1 MAKTS
6 VHFQPCKEISE
17 IHNYRKKKREEIRK
31 LVKEKTGR
39 KMQSKA
45 VPLHEAVV
53 VINEKT
59 TMDDLKKLGKIYQQ
73 RFGIE
78 CVHISIHRDEGHWIN
93 RNGED
98 VGLKPTDNPTQE
110 QIIEGVTWKPNLHAH
125 MVFDWYNHDN
135 GKSWK
140 TSKQDARDMQTI
152 AAEVLSMGRGQEST
166 KKHLDGLSYKIAQK
180 MEETEVQ
187 TICIRNLQM
196 GANILREQIGDNQ
209 EKLDEINRQKEEAE
223 RRRNAALKQAEE
235 LKEQLKLGSDWL
247 KEQQVRTEEI
257 KQSLAKELKQLEE
270 EKARKEKQMKD
281 ELERFKVA
289 KARKEAAIET
299 AKTLSEGVKGIF
311 GQSSKDK
318 QIKALRKQINDLQ
331 QLQINSKAQ
340 SIQTIG
346 QIQQEAQKAVNAKE
360 REYSA
365 ALADARRQRDE
376 AYKQTKISS
385 QSIKTQKKRGDM
397 LQDIVFSLWEA
408 AVDAVNVL
416 CRYLSLPHLNVDF
429 SREDIAKIEKAMRG
443 ASSIEER
450 EERGRCLVKLAH
462 AQYPGYDDNA
472 TQLSTLQ
479 WKVEQVARGEN
490 WQQQHQSRGRGWHL

>member
-1 MAKTS
+1 MKQQTS
-6 VHFQPCKEISE
+6 IHVQPVKGGSE
-17 IHNYRKKKREEIRK
+17 QHNKREKELNYIRPE
-31 LVKEKTGR
+31 LSHLNEYWEKDTQTDRLENIKSRYLKSTGQ

-45 VPLHEAVV
+45 TPIREAVV
-53 VINEKT
+53 VIKSET
-59 TMDDLKKLGKIYQQ
+59 TMEDLKKLSDAYRQ
-73 RFGIE
+73 RFGIDTFQ
-78 CVHISIHRDEGHWIN
+78 IAIHKDEGYPK
-93 RNGED
+93 GE
-98 VGLKPTDNPTQE
+98 
-110 QIIEGVTWKPNLHAH
+110 WKPNLHAH
-125 MVFDWYNHDN
+125 LVLDWTNQET
-135 GKSWK
+135 GKSLK
-140 TSKQDARDMQTI
+140 LNRQDMVEMQTI
-152 AAEVLSMGRGQEST
+152 TAEVLQMDRGVSSDKQ
-166 KKHLDGLSYKIAQK
+166 HLTAQQYKSFA
-180 MEETEVQ
+180 
-187 TICIRNLQM
+187 
-196 GANILREQIGDNQ
+196 
-209 EKLDEINRQKEEAE
+209 EEAK
-223 RRRNAALKQAEE
+223 LK
-235 LKEQLKLGSDWL
+235 K
-247 KEQQVRTEEI
+247 
-257 KQSLAKELKQLEE
+257 LEE
-270 EKARKEKQMKD
+270 ERVRKEKQMKE

-318 QIKALRKQINDLQ
+318 EIKALRKQINDLQ

-429 SREDIAKIEKAMRG
+429 SREDIAKIEKAMMG

>member
-1 MAKTS
+1 MKQQTS
-6 VHFQPCKEISE
+6 IHVQPVKGGSE
-17 IHNYRKKKREEIRK
+17 QHNKREKELDYIRPE
-31 LVKEKTGR
+31 LSHLNEYWEKDTQTARLENIKSRYLKSTGQ
-39 KMQSKA
+39 KMQAKA
-45 VPLHEAVV
+45 TPIREAVV
-53 VINEKT
+53 VIKSET
-59 TMDDLKKLGKIYQQ
+59 TMEDLKKLSNAYRQ
-73 RFGIE
+73 RFGIDTFQ
-78 CVHISIHRDEGHWIN
+78 IAIHKDEGYPK
-93 RNGED
+93 GE
-98 VGLKPTDNPTQE
+98 
-110 QIIEGVTWKPNLHAH
+110 WKPNLHAH
-125 MVFDWYNHDN
+125 LVFDWTNQET
-135 GKSWK
+135 GKSLK
-140 TSKQDARDMQTI
+140 LNRQDMVEMQTI
-152 AAEVLSMGRGQEST
+152 TAEVLQMDRGVSSDKQ
-166 KKHLDGLSYKIAQK
+166 HLTAQQYKSFA
-180 MEETEVQ
+180 
-187 TICIRNLQM
+187 
-196 GANILREQIGDNQ
+196 
-209 EKLDEINRQKEEAE
+209 EEA
-223 RRRNAALKQAEE
+223 K
-235 LKEQLKLGSDWL
+235 
-247 KEQQVRTEEI
+247 
-257 KQSLAKELKQLEE
+257 LKQLEE

-281 ELERFKVA
+281 ELERFKVT

-318 QIKALRKQINDLQ
+318 EIKALRKQINDLQ

-346 QIQQEAQKAVNAKE
+346 KIQQEAQKAVNAKE

>member
-1 MAKTS
+1 MKQQTS
-6 VHFQPCKEISE
+6 IHVQPVKGGSE
-17 IHNYRKKKREEIRK
+17 EHNKREKELDYIRPE
-31 LVKEKTGR
+31 LSHLNEYWEKDTQTDRLENIKSRYLKSTGQ

-45 VPLHEAVV
+45 TPIREAVV
-53 VINEKT
+53 VIKSET
-59 TMDDLKKLGKIYQQ
+59 TMDDLKKLSDAYRQ
-73 RFGIE
+73 RFGIDTFQ
-78 CVHISIHRDEGHWIN
+78 IAIHKDEGYPK
-93 RNGED
+93 GE
-98 VGLKPTDNPTQE
+98 
-110 QIIEGVTWKPNLHAH
+110 WKPNLHAH
-125 MVFDWYNHDN
+125 LVFDWTNQET
-135 GKSWK
+135 GKSLK
-140 TSKQDARDMQTI
+140 LNRQDMVEMQTI
-152 AAEVLSMGRGQEST
+152 TAEVLQMDRGVSSDKQ
-166 KKHLDGLSYKIAQK
+166 HLTAQQYKSFA
-180 MEETEVQ
+180 
-187 TICIRNLQM
+187 
-196 GANILREQIGDNQ
+196 
-209 EKLDEINRQKEEAE
+209 EEA
-223 RRRNAALKQAEE
+223 K
-235 LKEQLKLGSDWL
+235 
-247 KEQQVRTEEI
+247 
-257 KQSLAKELKQLEE
+257 LKQLEE

-318 QIKALRKQINDLQ
+318 EIKALRKQINDLQ

>member
-1 MAKTS
+1 MKQQTS
-6 VHFQPCKEISE
+6 IHVQPVKGGSE
-17 IHNYRKKKREEIRK
+17 QHNKREKELDYIRPE
-31 LVKEKTGR
+31 LSHLNEYWEKDTQTDRLENIKSRYLKSTGQ
-39 KMQSKA
+39 KIQSKA
-45 VPLHEAVV
+45 TPIREAVV
-53 VINEKT
+53 VIKSET
-59 TMDDLKKLGKIYQQ
+59 TMEDLKRLSDAYRQ
-73 RFGIE
+73 RFGIDTFQ
-78 CVHISIHRDEGHWIN
+78 IAIHKDEGYPK
-93 RNGED
+93 GE
-98 VGLKPTDNPTQE
+98 
-110 QIIEGVTWKPNLHAH
+110 WKPNLHAH
-125 MVFDWYNHDN
+125 LVLDWTNQET
-135 GKSWK
+135 GKSLK
-140 TSKQDARDMQTI
+140 LNRQDMVEMQTI
-152 AAEVLSMGRGQEST
+152 TAEVLQMDRGVSSDKQ
-166 KKHLDGLSYKIAQK
+166 HLTAQQYKSFA
-180 MEETEVQ
+180 
-187 TICIRNLQM
+187 
-196 GANILREQIGDNQ
+196 
-209 EKLDEINRQKEEAE
+209 EEAK
-223 RRRNAALKQAEE
+223 LK
-235 LKEQLKLGSDWL
+235 K
-247 KEQQVRTEEI
+247 
-257 KQSLAKELKQLEE
+257 LEE
-270 EKARKEKQMKD
+270 ERARKEKQMKD
-281 ELERFKVA
+281 ELERFKIA
-289 KARKEAAIET
+289 KARKDAAIET

-318 QIKALRKQINDLQ
+318 VIKALRKQMNDLQ

-429 SREDIAKIEKAMRG
+429 SREDIAKIEKAMMG

>member
-1 MAKTS
+1 MKQQTS
-6 VHFQPCKEISE
+6 IHVQPVKGGSE
-17 IHNYRKKKREEIRK
+17 EHNKREKELDYIRPE
-31 LVKEKTGR
+31 LSHLNEYWEKDTQTDRLENIKSRYLKSTGQ

-45 VPLHEAVV
+45 TPIREAVV
-53 VINEKT
+53 VIKSET
-59 TMDDLKKLGKIYQQ
+59 TMEDLKRLSDAYRQ
-73 RFGIE
+73 RFGIDTFQ
-78 CVHISIHRDEGHWIN
+78 IAIHKDEGYPK
-93 RNGED
+93 GE
-98 VGLKPTDNPTQE
+98 
-110 QIIEGVTWKPNLHAH
+110 WKPNLHAH
-125 MVFDWYNHDN
+125 LVFDWTDQET
-135 GKSWK
+135 GKSLK
-140 TSKQDARDMQTI
+140 LKRQDMVEMQTI
-152 AAEVLSMGRGQEST
+152 TAEVLQMDRGVSSDKQ
-166 KKHLDGLSYKIAQK
+166 HLTAQQYKSFA
-180 MEETEVQ
+180 
-187 TICIRNLQM
+187 
-196 GANILREQIGDNQ
+196 
-209 EKLDEINRQKEEAE
+209 EEA
-223 RRRNAALKQAEE
+223 K
-235 LKEQLKLGSDWL
+235 
-247 KEQQVRTEEI
+247 
-257 KQSLAKELKQLEE
+257 LKQLEE
-270 EKARKEKQMKD
+270 ERVRKEKQMKE

-318 QIKALRKQINDLQ
+318 EIKALRKQINDLQ